1 MEPSIKYAF
10 VSRSSSVCDKKM
22 GSDFSMANRL
32 RLALLLVF
40 LWRLYF
46 CFAPTP
52 KLLILLLVISMRQS
66 VLKKNYIVCW
76 FSSYESGWRFFHH
89 ISWLLT
95 KKIHSLRTEN
105 FWKPQHLTLSMWNTI
120 VVHCKHFRKIL
131 RETFDSLY
139 VVRN

>member
-10 VSRSSSVCDKKM
+10 VSRSSSVCEMKM

-40 LWRLYF
+40 LRRLYV

-66 VLKKNYIVCW
+66 VLKKSISFVGLVLMNQGED
-76 FSSYESGWRFFHH
+76 FSTTYR
-89 ISWLLT
+89 
-95 KKIHSLRTEN
+95 
-105 FWKPQHLTLSMWNTI
+105 
-120 VVHCKHFRKIL
+120 
-131 RETFDSLY
+131 DY
-139 VVRN
+139 